1 MVELA
6 DALDRVV
13 AAALAED
20 VGDGDLT
27 TDGVVPADARCA
39 AELLVKEPGV
49 LCGVPAATH
58 VFRTL
63 DPDVVYLNHALG
75 LKQYSVA
82 AYTAATP
89 LLRGREHVMG
99 KRFLGQ
105 ELSHASQIMSLIR
118 HAGGMPNPP
127 PSSYNF
133 GHPRGSRG
141 ILQLLYTAENSI
153 IAGYLKLLPNVSPGV
168 VRAELCAIFANDAQ
182 HVSVLRLGLRR
193 DPIPDA
199 FVTGHE

>member
-1 MVELA
+1 
-6 DALDRVV
+6 VV
-13 AAALAED
+13 AEDEPAEWSRRKVLGAALTGAGVAVAGLVAGCGHSSRLH
-20 VGDGDLT
+20 VGNISPVAG
-27 TDGVVPADARCA
+27 
-39 AELLVKEPGV
+39 ES
-49 LCGVPAATH
+49 
-58 VFRTL
+58 
-63 DPDVVYLNHALG
+63 DVVYLNHALG

>member
-1 MVELA
+1 
-6 DALDRVV
+6 VV
-13 AAALAED
+13 ADDEPAGSSRRKLLGAAAASIAGAGLVSACGHSSRLH
-20 VGDGDLT
+20 VGNISPTAGETDL
-27 TDGVVPADARCA
+27 
-39 AELLVKEPGV
+39 
-49 LCGVPAATH
+49 
-58 VFRTL
+58 
-63 DPDVVYLNHALG
+63 VYLNHALA

-89 LLRGREHVMG
+89 LLRGREHLMG

-105 ELSHASQIMSLIR
+105 ELSHASQIMSLIK
-118 HAGGMPNPP
+118 HAGGTPNPA
-127 PSSYNF
+127 PSTYNF

-141 ILQLLYTAENSI
+141 ILELLYTAENAI
-153 IAGYLKLLPNVSPGV
+153 IAGYLKLLPDVSPGV